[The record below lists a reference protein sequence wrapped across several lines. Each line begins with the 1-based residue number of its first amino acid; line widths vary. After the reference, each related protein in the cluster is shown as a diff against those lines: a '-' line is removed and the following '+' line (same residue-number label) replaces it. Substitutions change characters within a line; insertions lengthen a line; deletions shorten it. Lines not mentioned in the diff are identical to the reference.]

1 MNRSLSLW
9 QLAGLTFTAVL
20 GTLLHFFYPW
30 TNSLLVTPIS
40 AVNESTWEH
49 IKILFF
55 PAFFFAVFQSFFFR
69 ADYPAFWRVKA
80 KGILR
85 ASLLIPV
92 LFYFYN
98 GAFGPS
104 PAWYNVS
111 TFFVAAGYG
120 FIYEWFALKRD
131 PEKRGCPVFS
141 IVVLCLMAIFFVA
154 FTYLPPA
161 LPLFQDP
168 LTGGYGIL

>member
-1 MNRSLSLW
+1 MKRSLSLW
-9 QLAGLTFTAVL
+9 QLAGLTFTAAL
-20 GTLLHFFYPW
+20 GTLFHFLYLW
-30 TNSLLVTPIS
+30 TDWLVFTPVC

-49 IKILFF
+49 MKILFF
-55 PAFFFAVFQSFFFR
+55 PAFFFAIFQSFFFR

-85 ASLLIPV
+85 ATLLIPV
-92 LFYFYN
+92 LFYVYN

-104 PAWYNVS
+104 PAWYNVL

-131 PEKRGCPVFS
+131 PEKRGFPVLS
-141 IVVLCLMAIFFVA
+141 IVFLCLVAIFFVV
-154 FTYLPPA
+154 FTYLPPT
-161 LPLFQDP
+161 LPLF
-168 LTGGYGIL
+168 